1 MKMNQTERANT
12 ILAVLMSSSEPVHIK
27 NLANAFEPQIS
38 HDEVKSLLNEMRF
51 NEDVMF
57 LSENSD
63 FFQLIIKPEFQKNIN
78 CAFGKKPAKYSRS
91 TLETLTIIAYKQPIT
106 RPEIDDVRGV
116 TTNSL
121 IFKTLEDRKWIK
133 IIGTKDVP
141 GKPNL
146 YGTTVNFLID
156 FNIDSLDKLPPLKE
170 ISTEIIN
177 EQLKINI

>member
-1 MKMNQTERANT
+1 MIMNQVEKANT
-12 ILAVLMSSSEPVHIK
+12 ILAVLMSSNEPVHIK

-38 HDEVKSLLNEMRF
+38 YEEVKILLREIKF

-57 LSENSD
+57 LSEKSE
-63 FFQLIIKPEFQKNIN
+63 FYQLIIKSEYQKNIN
-78 CAFGKKPAKYSRS
+78 SAFGKKPARYSRS
-91 TLETLTIIAYKQPIT
+91 TMEALTIIAYKQPIT
-106 RPEIDDVRGV
+106 RPEIDDIRGV
-116 TTNSL
+116 ATNSL

-170 ISTEIIN
+170 ISTDIIN
-177 EQLKINI
+177 EQLKINL

>member
-1 MKMNQTERANT
+1 MIIDQVEKTN
-12 ILAVLMSSSEPVHIK
+12 ILLAVLMSSNEPVHIK

-38 HDEVKSLLNEMRF
+38 YEEVKILLKEMNF
-51 NEDVMF
+51 NQDVMF
-57 LSENSD
+57 LSEKSD
-63 FFQLIIKPEFQKNIN
+63 FYQLIIKSVFQKNIN
-78 CAFGKKPAKYSRS
+78 LAFGKKPAKYSRS
-91 TLETLTIIAYKQPIT
+91 TLETLTIIAYKQPVT
-106 RPEIDDVRGV
+106 RPEIDDIRGV
-116 TTNSL
+116 ATNSL

-146 YGTTVNFLID
+146 YGTTINFLID

-170 ISTEIIN
+170 ISSDIIN

>member
-1 MKMNQTERANT
+1 MTLKKSEKANI

-38 HDEVKSLLNEMRF
+38 YEEVKSLLREMIF

-57 LSENSD
+57 LNENSE
-63 FFQLIIKPEFQKNIN
+63 FFQLIIKSDFQKNIN
-78 CAFGKKPAKYSRS
+78 WAFGKKPLKYSRS
-91 TLETLTIIAYKQPIT
+91 TMETLTIIAYKQPIT
-106 RPEIDDVRGV
+106 RPEIDDIRGV

-156 FNIDSLDKLPPLKE
+156 FNIDNLDELPPLKE
-170 ISTEIIN
+170 ISTDIIN